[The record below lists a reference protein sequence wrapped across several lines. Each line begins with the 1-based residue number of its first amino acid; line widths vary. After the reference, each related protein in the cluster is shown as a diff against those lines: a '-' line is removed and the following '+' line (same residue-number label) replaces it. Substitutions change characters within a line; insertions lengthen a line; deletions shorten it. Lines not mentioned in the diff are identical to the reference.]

1 MLVAMSATQMSP
13 SKMEFK
19 VRIKIN
25 IVERWCELACGYW
38 IVYSNGVSHRIIKG
52 EYDNGLSE

>member
-1 MLVAMSATQMSP
+1 MSATQMSP